1 MVKSRDKKN
10 LFLLLLTSI
19 LLQAHNLCGQS
30 SIVDTEVH
38 LHKIDSVFH
47 VFANFM
53 GDVKK
58 GNVDMLI
65 IKSSLTLGSRFG
77 NNLFR
82 LTGRYNSNDLDGR
95 RVLKTNTFQF
105 RYNKIIKNNSI
116 FLFYQKGNDFR
127 SFMDDRELIGGGY
140 RMNLV
145 RKKKGYFDIALGAMH
160 ESEKYPAYKFSGEQY
175 EARSANRIRLT
186 ANIFS
191 KIDLAKNIKSFSTI
205 YSQWYSKDFF
215 GDYRLF
221 FNQNIRFIVNKN
233 ISTFI
238 RYFINE
244 PSIKYVKKVKYN
256 SDIIFGFTINI

>member
-1 MVKSRDKKN
+1 MSSKGITYR
-10 LFLLLLTSI
+10 FLITFFLAVIKISSI
-19 LLQAHNLCGQS
+19 SIQS

-53 GDVKK
+53 GDIKK

-65 IKSSLTLGSRFG
+65 VRSSLTVGSRFG

-95 RVLKTNTFQF
+95 RVLKTSTFQF
-105 RYNKIIKNNSI
+105 RYNKIIDENSI

-140 RMNLV
+140 RINLI
-145 RKKKGYFDIALGAMH
+145 KKKKDYFDIAVGIMH
-160 ESEKYPAYKFSGEQY
+160 ESEKYPAYKFNGENY
-175 EARSANRIRLT
+175 DARSAERIRFT

-191 KIDLAKNIKSFSTI
+191 KIDLAKNIKSFTTI
-205 YSQWYSKDFF
+205 YSQWNSKDLS

-221 FNQNIRFIVNKN
+221 FNQNIRFIINKN

-256 SDIIFGFTINI
+256 SDVIFGFTVNI

>member
-1 MVKSRDKKN
+1 MIKKVKTICSLLFFN
-10 LFLLLLTSI
+10 LFQLLSI
-19 LLQAHNLCGQS
+19 NLNGQS

-65 IKSSLTLGSRFG
+65 IRSSLTVGSRFG

-95 RVLKTNTFQF
+95 RVLKTSTFQF

-145 RKKKGYFDIALGAMH
+145 KKKKGYFDIAVGAMH
-160 ESEKYPAYKFSGEQY
+160 ESEKYPAYKFSGENY
-175 EARSANRIRLT
+175 DARSADRIRLT

-191 KIDLAKNIKSFSTI
+191 KIDLAKNIKSFTTI
-205 YSQWYSKDFF
+205 YSQWSSKDISR
-215 GDYRLF
+215 DYRLF

-233 ISTFI
+233 ISTFV

-244 PSIKYVKKVKYN
+244 PSVKYVKKVKYN
-256 SDIIFGFTINI
+256 SDVVFGFTINI

>member
-1 MVKSRDKKN
+1 MHHLSLKFFLIILLLYLAEVKS
-10 LFLLLLTSI
+10 
-19 LLQAHNLCGQS
+19 QS

-65 IKSSLTLGSRFG
+65 IRSSLTVGSRFG

-95 RVLKTNTFQF
+95 RVLKTSTFQL
-105 RYNKIIKNNSI
+105 RYNKIIDNNSL

-145 RKKKGYFDIALGAMH
+145 KKKKGYFDIAVGAMH
-160 ESEKYPAYKFSGEQY
+160 ESEKYPAYKFSGEDY
-175 EARSANRIRLT
+175 DARSVNRTRFT

-191 KIDLAKNIKSFSTI
+191 KIDLAKNIKSFTTI
-205 YSQWYSKDFF
+205 YSQWNSKDIS

-244 PSIKYVKKVKYN
+244 PSVKYVKKVKYN
-256 SDIIFGFTINI
+256 SDVVFGFTINI